1 MKKQG
6 NILIEVVAASMILTL
21 TTTFIV
27 SASIQNNNI
36 LKERILKQE
45 VSLTVSNLINEFK
58 YNITKEEIEQML
70 LESNG
75 KIGLKYDE
83 SLSKKLINTD
93 IGNLEQ
99 GNDIEVTKID
109 EDDMGLNLKITA
121 KVNDN
126 KNEVIVEKKFTKS
139 WWMDEA

>member
-27 SASIQNNNI
+27 SASIQNSNI

-70 LESNG
+70 LEGNE

-126 KNEVIVEKKFTKS
+126 KNEVIVEKEFTKS